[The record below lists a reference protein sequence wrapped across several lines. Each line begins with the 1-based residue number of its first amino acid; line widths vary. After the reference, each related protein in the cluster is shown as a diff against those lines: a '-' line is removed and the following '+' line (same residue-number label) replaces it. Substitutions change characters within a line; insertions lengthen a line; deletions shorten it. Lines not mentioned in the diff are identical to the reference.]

1 MDNSQMNFDPMTGQ
15 PINQNTNNSNMVP
28 NNGMTIPTEQNNIQS
43 SVPTQTESVNNI
55 NVTPSIEPSI
65 TNVQQSM
72 QNIATV
78 EQSKQEF
85 IENTQANSSAKKEEK
100 KDGPNIAFIIIL
112 FVIIFAAILFLFPYL
127 QKTL

>member
-15 PINQNTNNSNMVP
+15 PINKNTNNSNMVP
-28 NNGMTIPTEQNNIQS
+28 NNGMTIPIEQNSIQNS
-43 SVPTQTESVNNI
+43 LPTQTENVNNI

-112 FVIIFAAILFLFPYL
+112 FVIIFAAIFFLFPYL